1 MFVFFT
7 FFVFFFF
14 KQKTAYEMHISDWS
28 SDVCSSDLYRH
39 PLSDA
44 FVRAAQQAGVPFTD
58 DFNGARQAG
67 AGFFQ
72 TTTHNGR
79 RGSTAATY
87 LKAVRGNPLLTVRTE
102 ASLDH
107 LLFENGAAAG
117 AAYRDKAGH
126 RYEARIREECIL
138 AAGGIGSPKLLQLSG
153 IGHEEHLAEHGIR
166 VMRHLPGVGEN
177 FQDHVTASVYGRTR
191 HPITLLGADQ
201 GIKAARQDR
210 KRRRLNYSN

>member
-1 MFVFFT
+1 MLRRPPRSTRTDTLFPYTTLFRSPVFRRAENNQRLAGPYHGNDGLLR
-7 FFVFFFF
+7 V
-14 KQKTAYEMHISDWS
+14 SDP
-28 SDVCSSDLYRH
+28 LYRH

-117 AAYRDKAGH
+117 AASRDKAGPQ
-126 RYEARIREECIL
+126 
-138 AAGGIGSPKLLQLSG
+138 IGR
-153 IGHEEHLAEHGIR
+153 A
-166 VMRHLPGVGEN
+166 
-177 FQDHVTASVYGRTR
+177 HV
-191 HPITLLGADQ
+191 
-201 GIKAARQDR
+201 
-210 KRRRLNYSN
+210 

>member
-107 LLFENGAAAG
+107 LLSENGAAAG

-126 RYEARIREECIL
+126 R
-138 AAGGIGSPKLLQLSG
+138 S
-153 IGHEEHLAEHGIR
+153 
-166 VMRHLPGVGEN
+166 
-177 FQDHVTASVYGRTR
+177 
-191 HPITLLGADQ
+191 
-201 GIKAARQDR
+201 DR
-210 KRRRLNYSN
+210 KSGGEGKSVAVSVDFGCRRCTKKKNKNQAP